1 MLSQNK
7 VITYQGEDLIC
18 ALKDIELI
26 LISLHKIGS
35 YYLDKDQNEYAKETC
50 KFIDEWNVTQRL
62 ANVRSIL
69 MDKFDSS
76 LGDDD
81 MDDIERSMVDL
92 TYWVPNNK

>member
-1 MLSQNK
+1 MLDKNK
-7 VITYQGEDLIC
+7 SITYQGEDLIY

-35 YYLDKDQNEYAKETC
+35 YYIDKDQDEYAKETC
-50 KFIDEWNVTQRL
+50 KFIDEWSVTQRL

-81 MDDIERSMVDL
+81 MDDIERSLVDL
-92 TYWVPNNK
+92 SYWTPNKK